1 MKPIVWLAS
10 FPKSGNTWVRLLLT
24 NLQGGEA
31 RGINAIGIA
40 RGLAS
45 SRKWFDEACLV
56 ASGLLSADEC
66 DAMRPALYRH
76 VAQRRDQSVAEGSQE
91 CGHGEDDPLRQ
102 WLFVKTHDAWTR
114 TIRGEPLLGGAE
126 AARAAVLIV
135 RDPRDVVASFANHN
149 NSTLEQAVALMGDP
163 ESALAVKADRQP
175 LQLRQQLLGWSGFHR
190 SWLDQSE
197 VPVHL
202 VRYEDL
208 QADTAGTLRT
218 LLGQPVMPASA
229 DLLTADFDS
238 DLPREWLNFLA
249 ECALQGVTV
258 VHFKQLRQSLT
269 GQVQT
274 EHLSEN
280 ADGALAPSANYIALK
295 RMADGLLALA
305 LLPVLVPLFVVVA
318 AAIRVDSPGP
328 VFFRQVRVGYR
339 GRPFAVWKFR
349 TMRAGP
355 ASDQMPQSD
364 DPRERAITREDDPR
378 ITPLGRFL
386 RRTRIDEL
394 PQVINVLRGEMS
406 WIGPRPEA
414 LELSRWYETELPF
427 YRYRHVV
434 RPGISGWAQ
443 VSQGHVADLDDVL
456 KKLNFDFFYIS
467 RFSLWL
473 DVLIVLRT
481 IKTMLTGFGSR

>member
-1 MKPIVWLAS
+1 MNAPLRPLS
-10 FPKSGNTWVRLLLT
+10 PLLRT
-24 NLQGGEA
+24 PGRVQVIWA
-31 RGINAIGIA
+31 
-40 RGLAS
+40 
-45 SRKWFDEACLV
+45 
-56 ASGLLSADEC
+56 
-66 DAMRPALYRH
+66 RPAFQLI
-76 VAQRRDQSVAEGSQE
+76 GS
-91 CGHGEDDPLRQ
+91 
-102 WLFVKTHDAWTR
+102 
-114 TIRGEPLLGGAE
+114 
-126 AARAAVLIV
+126 LI
-135 RDPRDVVASFANHN
+135 
-149 NSTLEQAVALMGDP
+149 LAVALPYAVAALVTPDLLALDLYYVSLGA
-163 ESALAVKADRQP
+163 SALAIALAFWTYRNLAGFPGIRASYYILPVFLSSFVAVFTVLFLTRLGYSRPLLVTSFVVALAWNYVIYFMIQRRQTLEIAVVP
-175 LQLRQQLLGWSGFHR
+175 FGRVDSLYAI
-190 SWLDQSE
+190 DQ
-197 VPVHL
+197 VDWAV
-202 VRYEDL
+202 
-208 QADTAGTLRT
+208 
-218 LLGQPVMPASA
+218 LGQPVMPASA

-349 TMRAGP
+349 TMRAVP

-394 PQVINVLRGEMS
+394 PQVVNVLRGEMS

>member
-1 MKPIVWLAS
+1 MLAA
-10 FPKSGNTWVRLLLT
+10 PGRVQVIW
-24 NLQGGEA
+24 
-31 RGINAIGIA
+31 
-40 RGLAS
+40 
-45 SRKWFDEACLV
+45 SRALFQLVGSLLV
-56 ASGLLSADEC
+56 AVAVPYAIAALVTPELL
-66 DAMRPALYRH
+66 ALDLYY
-76 VAQRRDQSVAEGSQE
+76 VS
-91 CGHGEDDPLRQ
+91 
-102 WLFVKTHDAWTR
+102 
-114 TIRGEPLLGGAE
+114 LGA
-126 AARAAVLIV
+126 
-135 RDPRDVVASFANHN
+135 
-149 NSTLEQAVALMGDP
+149 
-163 ESALAVKADRQP
+163 SALAIVLAFWTYRNLAGFPGIRASYYILPVFLSCFVAMFTVLFLTRLGYSRPLLVTSFAMALAWFYFVYFMIQRRQTLEIAVVP
-175 LQLRQQLLGWSGFHR
+175 FGRVDSLYAIEQVRWMV
-190 SWLDQSE
+190 LDE
-197 VPVHL
+197 PVL
-202 VRYEDL
+202 
-208 QADTAGTLRT
+208 
-218 LLGQPVMPASA
+218 PPSA

-258 VHFKQLRQSLT
+258 LHFKQLRQSLT

-280 ADGALAPSANYIALK
+280 ADGALAPSGNYIALK
-295 RMADGLLALA
+295 RIADGLLALA
-305 LLPVLVPLFVVVA
+305 LLPVLLPLFVVVA
-318 AAIRVDSPGP
+318 AAIRLDSPGP
-328 VFFRQVRVGYR
+328 VFFRQVRIGYR
-339 GRPFAVWKFR
+339 GQPFAVWKFR
-349 TMRAGP
+349 TMAATPRVTPEPG
-355 ASDQMPQSD
+355 SD

-378 ITPLGRFL
+378 ITSLGRFL

-394 PQVINVLRGEMS
+394 PQVFNVLRGEMS

-443 VSQGHVADLDDVL
+443 VSQGHVADLDSVL

>member
-76 VAQRRDQSVAEGSQE
+76 VAQRQDQSVAEGAQE
-91 CGHGEDDPLRQ
+91 WRHGEDDPLRQ

-202 VRYEDL
+202 VRYEDM

-218 LLGQPVMPASA
+218 LLGALGIAVDAARLARAVELSAFERLQAQEAESGFREGPVRMATGRFFRSGR
-229 DLLTADFDS
+229 S
-238 DLPREWLNFLA
+238 GGWRE
-249 ECALQGVTV
+249 E
-258 VHFKQLRQSLT
+258 
-269 GQVQT
+269 
-274 EHLSEN
+274 LSE
-280 ADGALAPSANYIALK
+280 ALRATIERDHGAMMRRLGY
-295 RMADGLLALA
+295 
-305 LLPVLVPLFVVVA
+305 VP
-318 AAIRVDSPGP
+318 
-328 VFFRQVRVGYR
+328 
-339 GRPFAVWKFR
+339 
-349 TMRAGP
+349 
-355 ASDQMPQSD
+355 
-364 DPRERAITREDDPR
+364 EDA
-378 ITPLGRFL
+378 T
-386 RRTRIDEL
+386 
-394 PQVINVLRGEMS
+394 
-406 WIGPRPEA
+406 
-414 LELSRWYETELPF
+414 
-427 YRYRHVV
+427 
-434 RPGISGWAQ
+434 
-443 VSQGHVADLDDVL
+443 
-456 KKLNFDFFYIS
+456 
-467 RFSLWL
+467 
-473 DVLIVLRT
+473 
-481 IKTMLTGFGSR
+481 

>member
-1 MKPIVWLAS
+1 MKAVAS
-10 FPKSGNTWVRLLLT
+10 PLNPVLTAPRRAQVLWVRPLF
-24 NLQGGEA
+24 Q
-31 RGINAIGIA
+31 
-40 RGLAS
+40 LAGS
-45 SRKWFDEACLV
+45 LLV
-56 ASGLLSADEC
+56 AVAVPYAIAGAITPDLLALDLYYVSLAASVFAITLAFWTYRNLAAFPGIRSSYYILPVFLSSFVAVFTVLFLARLGYSRPLLVTSFVAALAWFYLVYFMIQRRQTLEIAVVPFGRVDSLYGIEQVEWSVL
-66 DAMRPALYRH
+66 DLPALP
-76 VAQRRDQSVAEGSQE
+76 S
-91 CGHGEDDPLRQ
+91 
-102 WLFVKTHDAWTR
+102 
-114 TIRGEPLLGGAE
+114 
-126 AARAAVLIV
+126 
-135 RDPRDVVASFANHN
+135 
-149 NSTLEQAVALMGDP
+149 
-163 ESALAVKADRQP
+163 SA
-175 LQLRQQLLGWSGFHR
+175 H
-190 SWLDQSE
+190 
-197 VPVHL
+197 
-202 VRYEDL
+202 
-208 QADTAGTLRT
+208 
-218 LLGQPVMPASA
+218 
-229 DLLTADFDS
+229 LLTADFDS

-258 VHFKQLRQSLT
+258 LHFKQLRQSLT

-295 RMADGLLALA
+295 RIGDTLLALA
-305 LLPVLVPLFVVVA
+305 LLPVLLPLFLLVA
-318 AAIRVDSPGP
+318 VAVRLDSPGP
-328 VFFRQVRVGYR
+328 VFFRQVRIGYR
-339 GRPFAVWKFR
+339 GKPFTVWKFR

-355 ASDQMPQSD
+355 APQAAPQSD

-386 RRTRIDEL
+386 RRSRIDEL

-443 VSQGHVADLDDVL
+443 VSQGHVADLDSVL

-481 IKTMLTGFGSR
+481 IKTMLTGYGSR

>member
-1 MKPIVWLAS
+1 MRSVAS
-10 FPKSGNTWVRLLLT
+10 PLSTVLSAPRRARVVWVRPLFQLVGSLIAAVAVPYAIAAAITPALLT
-24 NLQGGEA
+24 LDLYYVSLAASVLAITLAFWTYRNIAAFPGIRSSYYILPVFLSSFVAMFTVLFLA
-31 RGINAIGIA
+31 RLGYSRPLLVTSFVVA
-40 RGLAS
+40 LA
-45 SRKWFDEACLV
+45 WFYLV
-56 ASGLLSADEC
+56 YF
-66 DAMRPALYRH
+66 MI
-76 VAQRRDQSVAEGSQE
+76 QRRQTLEIAVVPFGRVDSLYGIEQVE
-91 CGHGEDDPLRQ
+91 
-102 WLFVKTHDAWTR
+102 W
-114 TIRGEPLLGGAE
+114 
-126 AARAAVLIV
+126 AVLDAPV
-135 RDPRDVVASFANHN
+135 LP
-149 NSTLEQAVALMGDP
+149 P
-163 ESALAVKADRQP
+163 SAQ
-175 LQLRQQLLGWSGFHR
+175 
-190 SWLDQSE
+190 
-197 VPVHL
+197 
-202 VRYEDL
+202 
-208 QADTAGTLRT
+208 
-218 LLGQPVMPASA
+218 
-229 DLLTADFDS
+229 LLTADFDS

-258 VHFKQLRQSLT
+258 LHFKQLRQSLT

-295 RMADGLLALA
+295 RIADTLLALA
-305 LLPVLVPLFVVVA
+305 LLPVMVPLFVIVA
-318 AAIRVDSPGP
+318 IAIKLDSPGP
-328 VFFRQVRVGYR
+328 VFFRQVRIGYR
-339 GRPFAVWKFR
+339 GRAFTVWKFR
-349 TMRAGP
+349 TMRTA
-355 ASDQMPQSD
+355 AAPQTTPGSH

-394 PQVINVLRGEMS
+394 PQIINVLRGEMS

-443 VSQGHVADLDDVL
+443 VSQGHVADLDSVL

-481 IKTMLTGFGSR
+481 IKTMLTGYGSR